1 MLTLK
6 KVAELAGV
14 STTTVSRVLN
24 NTYRNK
30 VSEATRQRVL
40 RIVEEVGYRSSV
52 PARALRQ
59 KKTYQYGLVIPSLAF
74 SYMPEVVQGLQLI
87 AAQYDYAC
95 LLYITQEDSSY
106 ELEIF
111 RVLNSLHVD
120 GVVWMP
126 QPHHEPNL
134 VQALSQKKV
143 VEILNRSGIANLPSV
158 TIDQELGG
166 YLAAK
171 HLLDMGHRRIGAI
184 LHPGIHWK
192 QRYAGY
198 HRALREAGQENLS
211 ALVYTDMV
219 LWQNGI
225 TAFHELYQQDPGIT
239 AILAASDD
247 VAAGVIYAA
256 RHQGLC
262 VPDDVAVI
270 GFGDNP
276 ISRQGEVSI
285 STIRHSKREVGEQ
298 AMRLLVA
305 LINNEEV
312 KDIVFRP
319 KLIVRQSS
327 SNSLKK

>member
-1 MLTLK
+1 MPTLK
-6 KVAELAGV
+6 EVAELAGV
-14 STTTVSRVLN
+14 STTTVSRILN
-24 NTYRNK
+24 DTYRNK

-74 SYMPEVVQGLQLI
+74 SYMPEVVQGLQLV

-95 LLYITQEDSSY
+95 LLYTTQEDAAY
-106 ELEIF
+106 EMEIF
-111 RVLNSLHVD
+111 RVLASLHVD

-126 QPHHEPNL
+126 LPHHDPKL
-134 VQALSQKKV
+134 AQVLPPRCI
-143 VEILNRSGIANLPSV
+143 VEILNRSGIAELPGV
-158 TIDQELGG
+158 TIEQELGG

-171 HLLDMGHRRIGAI
+171 HLIDMGHRRIGAI

-192 QRYAGY
+192 QRYDGY
-198 HRALREAGQENLS
+198 QRALREVGWDNLS

-219 LWQNGI
+219 MWQNGI
-225 TAFHELYQQDPGIT
+225 TAFHELYRQDPSIT

-256 RHQGLC
+256 QHQELR
-262 VPDDVAVI
+262 VPEDIAVV

-276 ISRQGEVSI
+276 ISRQGEVPI
-285 STIRHSKREVGEQ
+285 STICHPKREVGEQ

-305 LINNEEV
+305 LINKEKVTDVIFKPE
-312 KDIVFRP
+312 
-319 KLIVRQSS
+319 LIVRRSS
-327 SNSLKK
+327 YRKA